1 MRSNIAKYGAVMIT
15 LVVLLGDAE
24 AECPS
29 CGGGSGGIW
38 DGKSWIETAL
48 GGSSNDSATTNDS
61 ATSNDLVPS
70 NDSTTSNDSATSNNS
85 AASNDSAP
93 SDGMNSE
100 SETGAEA
107 GTEAAFYDDYD
118 TSTWS
123 VSAQEIKLRLDGDK
137 KPLIAYVSNTA
148 PQSSSYIEG
157 SINLPSKS
165 FVKNDDSGL
174 GMLKSESE
182 MAGVLGN
189 AGVTEDDD
197 LVIYGD
203 CLSCGDPTFVFWIM
217 QYLGHEN
224 VTILRGSSGDWA
236 AAGIPTAGSTTTRP
250 AATYTSHLRPELLA
264 DYDSVAAGEFVV
276 VDARTPGQFA
286 AGHIDGA
293 VNIDFNR
300 MIDGGWIK
308 DDSALAGIF
317 ADLEADRPVAVYTK
331 NGGQASI
338 VWYALMLQGRDAR
351 LYTWNDWL
359 RHQS

>member
-38 DGKSWIETAL
+38 DGESWIETAL
-48 GGSSNDSATTNDS
+48 GGS
-61 ATSNDLVPS
+61 
-70 NDSTTSNDSATSNNS
+70 SNDSATSNNS

-93 SDGMNSE
+93 SGGMNSE

-123 VSAQEIKLRLDGDK
+123 VSAQELKLRLDGDK

-224 VTILRGSSGDWA
+224 VTILRGD
-236 AAGIPTAGSTTTRP
+236 RK
-250 AATYTSHLRPELLA
+250 
-264 DYDSVAAGEFVV
+264 SVV
-276 VDARTPGQFA
+276 
-286 AGHIDGA
+286 
-293 VNIDFNR
+293 
-300 MIDGGWIK
+300 
-308 DDSALAGIF
+308 
-317 ADLEADRPVAVYTK
+317 
-331 NGGQASI
+331 
-338 VWYALMLQGRDAR
+338 
-351 LYTWNDWL
+351 
-359 RHQS
+359 

>member
-15 LVVLLGDAE
+15 LIALLCGAE
-24 AECPS
+24 ASCPE

-38 DGKSWIETAL
+38 DGESWIETTL
-48 GGSSNDSATTNDS
+48 GGSSNDSAPSNDS
-61 ATSNDLVPS
+61 ATSNDLTPS
-70 NDSTTSNDSATSNNS
+70 N
-85 AASNDSAP
+85 
-93 SDGMNSE
+93 GMV

-107 GTEAAFYDDYD
+107 GSETGFYSDYD

-123 VSAQEIKLRLDGDK
+123 ISALELSQRLDDDK
-137 KPLIAYVSNTA
+137 KPVIAYVSNTP
-148 PQSSSYIEG
+148 PQSSSYIDG
-157 SINLPSKS
+157 SITLSSKS
-165 FVKNDDSGL
+165 FIKEDDSGR
-174 GMLKSESE
+174 GILKSESE

-203 CLSCGDPTFVFWIM
+203 CLSCGDLTFVFWIM
-217 QYLGHEN
+217 MYLGHEN

-236 AAGIPTAGSTTTRP
+236 MAGIPTAGSTMTRP
-250 AATYTSHLRPELLA
+250 AANYSAEPRPELLA
-264 DYDSVAAGEFVV
+264 DYDSVASGEFVV
-276 VDARTPGQFA
+276 VDARTPDQFA

-300 MIDGGWIK
+300 VIDGDWIK
-308 DDSALAGIF
+308 DDSALAEIF
-317 ADLEADRPVAVYTK
+317 AGLEADRPVAVYTK

-338 VWYALMLQGRDAR
+338 VWYALMLQGRDAK